1 MIEEY
6 KEIFNV
12 LRKELDPQ
20 YVNDGSRRFISDIIH
35 NELIQ
40 GTLELLLRGNTGR
53 YTPAPLIR
61 SALEIIILRTVFN
74 TKYSIKYKGRKVLIE
89 NSLILNDI
97 LSAADRL
104 KIQFQFGTDCI
115 RKLYSGG
122 SISTHYALRMK
133 HHEIWH
139 SLRFIQHLRYAG
151 LIIGKDED
159 AGQIM
164 DSLLDELI
172 SDGKIRIK

>member
-74 TKYSIKYKGRKVLIE
+74 TKYSI
-89 NSLILNDI
+89 
-97 LSAADRL
+97 
-104 KIQFQFGTDCI
+104 
-115 RKLYSGG
+115 
-122 SISTHYALRMK
+122 
-133 HHEIWH
+133 
-139 SLRFIQHLRYAG
+139 
-151 LIIGKDED
+151 
-159 AGQIM
+159 
-164 DSLLDELI
+164 
-172 SDGKIRIK
+172 